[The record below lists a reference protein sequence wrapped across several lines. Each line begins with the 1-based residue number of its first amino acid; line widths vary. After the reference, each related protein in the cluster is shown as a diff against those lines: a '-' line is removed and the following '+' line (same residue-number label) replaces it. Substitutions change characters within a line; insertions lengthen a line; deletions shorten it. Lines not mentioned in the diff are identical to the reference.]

1 MVGSEEDI
9 TTDTKKF
16 LAFGYT
22 HQTVL
27 ILILRQ
33 SSTHLAV
40 KPFSLLVNLTRV
52 LDSDIN
58 RRYFRTELQRLD
70 EGIR

>member
-9 TTDTKKF
+9 SPDTKKF
-16 LAFGYT
+16 LAFGNT

-27 ILILRQ
+27 NLILRQ
-33 SSTHLAV
+33 STTHLAD

-52 LDSDIN
+52 LD
-58 RRYFRTELQRLD
+58 T
-70 EGIR
+70 